1 MTGAPNYRLPRQKR
15 DRASFVRALRA
26 ERMQLITRLQNQDAL
41 SAHRH
46 NHKLVLLKLGRFI
59 ACEMCWA
66 GRPSLRQRFKIA
78 NDWISDADQPAEKT
92 RAQKKIEKMATRCC
106 RTRNCCLAL
115 FHRQFSIRR
124 ENLFQVFTPSRQPRD
139 LREQNSRASGHQRT
153 PFRRGRC
160 QQLQHYAHSVELFL
174 RLLAGG
180 FHAFLGRSCR
190 LCIAKRRLNLGVDRK
205 WTYFLSV
212 RT

>member
-1 MTGAPNYRLPRQKR
+1 M
-15 DRASFVRALRA
+15 RALRA
-26 ERMQLITRLQNQDAL
+26 ERMQLIAGLQNQHAL
-41 SAHRH
+41 TAHR
-46 NHKLVLLKLGRFI
+46 NNDKLVLLKFGGLI
-59 ACEMCWA
+59 ARQMRRS
-66 GRPSLRQRFKIA
+66 GRPCLRQRFKIA

-106 RTRNCCLAL
+106 RTRSCSYAL

-190 LCIAKRRLNLGVDRK
+190 LCVAKRRLNLGVDRK